1 MRADPPPPRFASA
14 RSFRLSA
21 FVSALL
27 PNGRSA
33 IDLNI
38 SKRDLKLT
46 STTVS
51 RSLLSDDENGEKT
64 RVLARFRDFPLN
76 DGSISSSPRSSS
88 VQTSRRSRFIFLS
101 AKLAYIFHG
110 TPRRGRILI
119 PVTGHRKLRKR

>member
-1 MRADPPPPRFASA
+1 
-14 RSFRLSA
+14 
-21 FVSALL
+21 L

-64 RVLARFRDFPLN
+64 RVLARFRDFARDFPLK

-88 VQTSRRSRFIFLS
+88 VQTSPRSRFIFLG